1 MSDRRR
7 VDGETADV
15 PADAREGQDP
25 VVAPRQ
31 QEQIRDFLSR
41 LDGRSPRVVL
51 ADGADERAVAAADW
65 LAAHTSV
72 RPVLIRAAG
81 GGADASSSMTDSPGV
96 ETWDIDVLAADPVV
110 LAALRSRPDGA
121 TRAEHEVATMAA
133 DAVYLAA
140 AQVSAGRA
148 AACVAGATRATS
160 DVLRAALKVIG
171 LAPGA
176 STVSSSFLMVFPD
189 GRRMAYGDC
198 AVLPTPDERQLAQI
212 ALDTAR
218 TFQELAGEKPVVAML
233 SFSTMGSAQHQEVD
247 LVRAAT
253 AIARELDPALCID
266 GELQFD
272 AATVEAVGRSKAPGS
287 EVAGR
292 ANVLIFPTLSA
303 GNIGYKM
310 AERLGGAA
318 AFGPILQGLAAPM
331 NDLSRGCST
340 SDIVS
345 VALLSAVQSLRAGE
359 TRGQAQR

>member
-1 MSDRRR
+1 MTYRAADGGN
-7 VDGETADV
+7 VDVTIDSGGE
-15 PADAREGQDP
+15 QP
-25 VVAPRQ
+25 VVAPHHRAR
-31 QEQIRDFLSR
+31 IREFVAR

-51 ADGADERAVAAADW
+51 ADGEDERAVAAAGW
-65 LAAHTSV
+65 LAEHTPL
-72 RPVLIRAAG
+72 RPVLIRAAAG
-81 GGADASSSMTDSPGV
+81 PPEPSGSTDDTTGV
-96 ETWDIDVLAADPVV
+96 ETWDIDGLAEDPAV
-110 LAALRSRPDGA
+110 LAALHPRPDGA
-121 TRAEHEVATMAA
+121 KRAENEVATMAA
-133 DAVYLAA
+133 DPVYLAA

-148 AACVAGATRATS
+148 AACVAGATRATA

-189 GRRMAYGDC
+189 GRRMAFGDC

-218 TFQELAGEKPVVAML
+218 TFQELSGEKPVVAML
-233 SFSTMGSAQHQEVD
+233 SFSTMGSAQHPEVD

-253 AIARELDPALCID
+253 ALARELDPGLCID

-310 AERLGGAA
+310 TERLGGAA

-331 NDLSRGCST
+331 NDLSRGCSA

-345 VALLSAVQSLRAGE
+345 VALLSAVQSLHAGE
-359 TRGQAQR
+359 ARGQEER

>member
-1 MSDRRR
+1 MTYRRA
-7 VDGETADV
+7 DGNAHVTVESGGDQ
-15 PADAREGQDP
+15 EP
-25 VVAPRQ
+25 VVAPHHRA
-31 QEQIRDFLSR
+31 QIREFVSR

-51 ADGADERAVAAADW
+51 ADGEDDRAAAAAGW
-65 LAAHTSV
+65 LAEHTSL
-72 RPVLIRAAG
+72 RPVLLRAAG
-81 GGADASSSMTDSPGV
+81 GQSDPSGSTDDPAGF
-96 ETWDIDVLAADPVV
+96 ETWDIETLAEDPAV
-110 LAALRSRPDGA
+110 LAALRRRPDGA
-121 TRAEHEVATMAA
+121 TRAEQEVATMAA
-133 DAVYLAA
+133 DPVYLAA

-148 AACVAGATRATS
+148 AACVAGATRATA

-171 LAPGA
+171 LSAGA

-198 AVLPTPDERQLAQI
+198 AVLPTPDKRQLAQI
-212 ALDTAR
+212 AVDTAR
-218 TFQELAGEKPVVAML
+218 NFRELSGEKPVVAML
-233 SFSTMGSAQHQEVD
+233 SFSTLGSAEHPEVD

-253 AIARELDPALCID
+253 AIARELDPDLCID

-310 AERLGGAA
+310 TERLGGAA

-331 NDLSRGCST
+331 NDLSRGCSA

-345 VALLSAVQSLRAGE
+345 VALLSAVQSLHAGGA
-359 TRGQAQR
+359 RGQEER